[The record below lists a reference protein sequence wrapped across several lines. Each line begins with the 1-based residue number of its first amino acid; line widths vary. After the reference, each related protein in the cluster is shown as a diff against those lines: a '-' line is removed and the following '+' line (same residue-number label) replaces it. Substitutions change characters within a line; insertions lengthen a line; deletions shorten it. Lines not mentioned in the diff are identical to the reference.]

1 MLETAWNGLLD
12 FIKSGLL
19 WALGA
24 VVIGVGIWQYPSI
37 KQQLKPMQE
46 KSNAANLELGLSAQR
61 VAALIER
68 AEPNISNSFD
78 WANDLRNALSEHRLP
93 RSRENVCSMIALI
106 DQESSFNANPRIPNL
121 GEKSVEAIVRKLEG
135 IPMVGGIINGSAQ
148 AFLERYPTP
157 ANNFLSQ
164 IRQAK
169 TERDLDLIV
178 REMAS
183 IVLQSKGG
191 SLLRDAQA
199 ARSFFEGMNEIDT
212 IGSMQV
218 AVTFATQ
225 VEEESKNR
233 ILTLDE
239 VWALRDRLYTRQGGM
254 YYGALL
260 LLGYE
265 SGYTQKIH
273 RFADFNA
280 GRYASRNAAF
290 QAVIAELLN
299 SKLATDGDLLSYGGD
314 GKPAAT
320 VSNSEKAVNAV
331 AEKYR
336 LGLSAAKIRTDL
348 LQEKTFAFNDTATY
362 RAINQQ
368 YQKLKG
374 KQTPY
379 ALVPKIV
386 LNSEKTSNIL
396 TTEKF
401 ANTVNGRYQ
410 QCMAQP

>member
-1 MLETAWNGLLD
+1 MLETVWNGLLD
-12 FIKSGLL
+12 LIKSGLL
-19 WALGA
+19 WVLGA
-24 VVIGVGIWQYPSI
+24 VVIGVGIWQYPSL

-46 KSNAANLELGLSAQR
+46 KNTAAEFELGLSAKQ
-61 VAALIER
+61 VATLIER
-68 AEPNISNSFD
+68 AEPNVAHSFD
-78 WANDLRNALSEHRLP
+78 WANDLRNALLEHRLP
-93 RSRENVCSMIALI
+93 RTRENVCSMIAI
-106 DQESSFNANPRIPNL
+106 VDQESSFNANPRIPNL

-157 ANNFLSQ
+157 TNHFLGQ

-169 TERDLDLIV
+169 TERDLDKIF
-178 REMAS
+178 REMSS

-191 SLLRDAQA
+191 SVLRDAQV
-199 ARSFFEGMNEIDT
+199 ARSFFEGLNEIDT

-233 ILTLDE
+233 VLTLDE

-290 QAVIAELLN
+290 QAVVMELLN
-299 SKLATDGDLLSYGGD
+299 GKLATDGDLLSYGSD

-331 AEKYR
+331 AEKYD

-362 RAINQQ
+362 RAITQQ

-374 KQTPY
+374 KQAPY

-386 LNSEKTSNIL
+386 LTSEKTSKIL
-396 TTEKF
+396 TTEEF

-410 QCMAQP
+410 QCMATP